1 MAKDAGMPDS
11 IIQSPCRP
19 LRGLAFI
26 SMSTSTQA
34 GSEPPQRNCRPRA
47 ATHSLPHER
56 IHSVEQMSATNVH
69 HACCNMHVSTHRM
82 HQQRVKSAKAGQIR
96 HRDTCCTNSGSS
108 PPRRVKT
115 AIVTLVAP
123 IAGQVRPRA
132 PANYTPHPPTNYT
145 RHLNCCTVL
154 AARVCFFVLPCL
166 CEPIGG
172 DQATARPGLS

>member
-19 LRGLAFI
+19 LPGLAFI

-56 IHSVEQMSATNVH
+56 VHSVEQMSATNVH
-69 HACCNMHVSTHRM
+69 HACCNTHVSTHRM

-96 HRDTCCTNSGSS
+96 HRGICCTNNGSS
-108 PPRRVKT
+108 PPRQVKS
-115 AIVTLVAP
+115 AIVTRVAP
-123 IAGQVRPRA
+123 ITGQVRA
-132 PANYTPHPPTNYT
+132 PANYTPHAPTNYT
-145 RHLNCCTVL
+145 RQLNLHSACSRCVVCL
-154 AARVCFFVLPCL
+154 AMRMR
-166 CEPIGG
+166 
-172 DQATARPGLS
+172 THRW